1 MKVELFHI
9 PYIIGALCYLILAVR
24 LLLLPRDSQTATAN
38 KFLAL
43 LFGLFFWT
51 EVDEFLDA
59 GAHGYTDSELH
70 DNILVLSELLF
81 GPLTYLYI
89 ANMVSKNTAID
100 NLKPFLP
107 LLFML
112 LLTSFLYVFVSKSRA
127 DEILEPVFILLYLAT
142 LLGYVAMSL
151 NELKQYVGG
160 SRALFS
166 NLNQH
171 NLNWARAWI
180 FFMLFLALYVFID
193 VVYQWISHKDTDF
206 INIHYVIGGV
216 AILLLM
222 WPDSANQIAIT
233 QEVAGDLP
241 ELSYDTGL
249 EPVFNS
255 VHAVLTEQNLF
266 LKNGL
271 TLSDLS
277 DAAGFSNNDVSAAI
291 NCFGG
296 VCFYDYINEFRVEA
310 SKALLIKYPGRS
322 IIDIAMES
330 GFNSKSAFYNA
341 FNKQVKQTPSEYR
354 KSNATLS

>member
-1 MKVELFHI
+1 MQVELSSV
-9 PYIIGALCYLILAVR
+9 PYIAGALCYLILAVR
-24 LLLLPRDSQTATAN
+24 LLLLPRDAQTATAN

-59 GAHGYTDSELH
+59 GSFGFTDSEFH
-70 DNILVLSELLF
+70 DNILLLSELLF

-89 ANMVSKNTAID
+89 ANMVSRNTLLD
-100 NLKPFLP
+100 NLKHFLP
-107 LLFML
+107 LVVMSL
-112 LLTSFLYVFVSKSRA
+112 LAALLYSFLAKSKA

-166 NLNQH
+166 NLSQH

-180 FFMLFLALYVFID
+180 FFMLFLALYVFVD
-193 VVYQWISHKDTDF
+193 AAYQWIFRTDTDF
-206 INIHYVIGGV
+206 INIHYVICSV
-216 AILLLM
+216 AALLLM

-233 QEVAGDLP
+233 QEVVEEVP
-241 ELSYDTGL
+241 ERTHDTSL
-249 EPVFNS
+249 EPVFDS
-255 VHAVLTEQNLF
+255 VRSMLIEQRLF

-277 DAAGFSNNDVSAAI
+277 DAVGFSNNDVSAAI

-310 SKALLIKYPGRS
+310 SMELLVKYPGRS
-322 IIDIAMES
+322 IIDIAMDS

-341 FNKQVKQTPSEYR
+341 FNKQVKQTPSDYR
-354 KSNATLS
+354 KSKAIVS